1 MRKKTT
7 TEAPRRR
14 RVPKALANVCPP
26 GAGCFDLD
34 ELYDHFNVDGDVGAT
49 LARAFHHVVSDGQP
63 WARCLDAE
71 SVVAGMRFLARNPKA
86 KAWDLGTECAHRG
99 WTQLSFAEQQAYALA
114 HDFARAML
122 TRVVW
127 GRN

>member
-7 TEAPRRR
+7 APRRR
-14 RVPKALANVCPP
+14 PYQPAPCPQ
-26 GAGCFDLD
+26 GAACFDLD
-34 ELYDHFNVDGDVGAT
+34 TLYDQFNVDGDVGAT
-49 LARAFHHVVSDGQP
+49 LARAFQHVVSDGKP
-63 WARCLDAE
+63 WAQCLDAE
-71 SVVAGMRFLARNPKA
+71 TMVAGMRFLARNPQA
-86 KAWDLGTECAHRG
+86 KVWDLGTECAHRG
-99 WTQLSFAEQQAYALA
+99 WTHLSFGEQQAYVLA

>member
-1 MRKKTT
+1 MCKTT
-7 TEAPRRR
+7 RR
-14 RVPKALANVCPP
+14 RVSKQALKDCA
-26 GAGCFDLD
+26 ACFDLD
-34 ELYDHFNVDGDVGAT
+34 TLYDHFNVDGDVGAT
-49 LARAFHHVVSDGQP
+49 LARAFHHVIGNGQP

-71 SVVAGMRFLARNPKA
+71 SVVAGMRFLAQHPDA
-86 KAWDLGTECAHRG
+86 KPWQLGAECVHRR
-99 WTQLSFAEQQAYALA
+99 WMNLSFAEQQAYILA